1 MGAYRC
7 NGMISHDHDID
18 LAIYSKE
25 TFDKL
30 LFLFQEKLPKK
41 YNLHPWRLTN
51 KLDGTKNDLK
61 KTMFI
66 FVPGVFSG
74 VTSTSV

>member
-1 MGAYRC
+1 MFNQRQSHYVAQSVLLANKDLLVGASRC
-7 NGMISHDHDID
+7 NGMIPHDHDID

-41 YNLHPWRLTN
+41 IQFTP
-51 KLDGTKNDLK
+51 LD
-61 KTMFI
+61 I
-66 FVPGVFSG
+66 
-74 VTSTSV
+74 